1 MNNKTRDQENCLQPL
16 CRGTDDVVNLDIS
29 SVQILTFT
37 NKTKFPNSFYISI
50 EMLIMSNY
58 IYDFKFVC
66 SDWEK
71 HRVTRSVR
79 FIAPLIIS
87 KAAFVT
93 RSLLEKLGLYVLS
106 FNSFTNSLILCQRG
120 KPIYIFIV
128 RNEQTYKQHHDHEP
142 RGRCTI
148 LDELCF
154 FRSIFRTTTEEVK
167 VFYLIY
173 SQPT

>member
-1 MNNKTRDQENCLQPL
+1 MYSHLAVTKLETKKTANSHC
-16 CRGTDDVVNLDIS
+16 GTDDVVNLDILS
-29 SVQILTFT
+29 DQILTFT

-50 EMLIMSNY
+50 KMLMSSY
-58 IYDFKFVC
+58 IYDLKLLC

-71 HRVTRSVR
+71 YRVTRSVR

-106 FNSFTNSLILCQRG
+106 FNSFTNTLILCQRG

-128 RNEQTYKQHHDHEP
+128 RNEQTYKQHHVVREQM
-142 RGRCTI
+142 
-148 LDELCF
+148 
-154 FRSIFRTTTEEVK
+154 
-167 VFYLIY
+167 Y
-173 SQPT
+173 SRVHFMLKASH

>member
-1 MNNKTRDQENCLQPL
+1 M
-16 CRGTDDVVNLDIS
+16 VNLDIS
-29 SVQILTFT
+29 SVQTLTFT

-58 IYDFKFVC
+58 IYDLKFLC

-79 FIAPLIIS
+79 FIVSLIIS
-87 KAAFVT
+87 KTAFVT

-106 FNSFTNSLILCQRG
+106 FNSFTNTLTLCQRG

-128 RNEQTYKQHHDHEP
+128 RNEQTYKQHHGHEP
-142 RGRCTI
+142 RGRCTY
-148 LDELCF
+148 LDEFCF
-154 FRSIFRTTTEEVK
+154 FRSMFRTTTEEVK

>member
-1 MNNKTRDQENCLQPL
+1 MNNKTRDQENCLQLL
-16 CRGTDDVVNLDIS
+16 CRGTDDVVKLDIS
-29 SVQILTFT
+29 SVQILTFP

-58 IYDFKFVC
+58 IYDFKFLC
-66 SDWEK
+66 SEK
-71 HRVTRSVR
+71 HRVTRIVR
-79 FIAPLIIS
+79 FFAPLIIS

-106 FNSFTNSLILCQRG
+106 FNSFTNTLILCQRG

>member
-1 MNNKTRDQENCLQPL
+1 M
-16 CRGTDDVVNLDIS
+16 VNLDIS
-29 SVQILTFT
+29 SVQIPTFT
-37 NKTKFPNSFYISI
+37 NKTKFPNSFYMSI
-50 EMLIMSNY
+50 EMLIMLNY
-58 IYDFKFVC
+58 IYDLKFLC

-79 FIAPLIIS
+79 FIASLIIS

-93 RSLLEKLGLYVLS
+93 RSLLEKLVLYVLS
-106 FNSFTNSLILCQRG
+106 FNSFTNTLILCQRG
-120 KPIYIFIV
+120 KPIHISIV
-128 RNEQTYKQHHDHEP
+128 RNEQTYKQRHDHEP

-167 VFYLIY
+167 VIYLIY

>member
-1 MNNKTRDQENCLQPL
+1 
-16 CRGTDDVVNLDIS
+16 
-29 SVQILTFT
+29 
-37 NKTKFPNSFYISI
+37 
-50 EMLIMSNY
+50 MSNY
-58 IYDFKFVC
+58 IYDLKFLC

-71 HRVTRSVR
+71 YRVMRSVR

-106 FNSFTNSLILCQRG
+106 FNSFTNTLILCQRE

-128 RNEQTYKQHHDHEP
+128 RNEQTYKQQHEP

-148 LDELCF
+148 QFELCF
-154 FRSIFRTTTEEVK
+154 FGSIFRTTTEEVK